1 MQDRVPLY
9 PGRVKL
15 TPVSGQENTYDM
27 TRADQPT
34 QEGTPINK
42 ATLLKD
48 ATAAMFGLGND
59 AVPDDVLNRLAFKN
73 ARHFR
78 YTEFLAST
86 NWTAPNNIVENKIH
100 VLCCGGGGGGCW
112 GGGGGG
118 YISEG
123 DVKITPSK
131 VYPIVIGSGGKGAV
145 PGSTQSDATTKPN
158 GDNGGQT
165 SAFGI
170 IANGGGGA
178 KFYTGGNGGSGGG
191 GGAVGPGGNG
201 SYGGGGG
208 GGGDGWGLNSAKEIG
223 GNGGTYGGGG
233 GGGYNAP
240 GGNGGTYGGNGGGP
254 NNQNSGE
261 DGPRQITFPLMHPFL
276 FHLDGRGYAVNLEN
290 GAGGG
295 GGGYGGN
302 GGKSTRSGPGG
313 GGGGGYGADGGNG
326 CGSGNTH
333 AGGGGGGG
341 YGANGYGGNGGSN
354 SYGGGGGGGYNG
366 PGGVGG
372 SSSTTPGNGSRG
384 GGGGGSYQS
393 DISGGN
399 GGSGVVAIWYYV
411 TEEASE

>member
-123 DVKITPSK
+123 DVKITPSE
-131 VYPIVIGSGGKGAV
+131 VYPIVIGAGGKGAV
-145 PGSTQSDATTKPN
+145 PGSTQTDATTKPN

-165 SAFGI
+165 SAFGV

-178 KFYTGGNGGSGGG
+178 KFYTGGDGGSGGG
-191 GGAVGPGGNG
+191 GGSAGKGGNG

-208 GGGDGWGLNSAKEIG
+208 GGGWGTNSAGEIG

-233 GGGYNAP
+233 GGGWQAA
-240 GGNGGTYGGNGGGP
+240 GGNGGIYGGNGGGP
-254 NNQNSGE
+254 NNQYSGK

-276 FHLDGRGYAVNLEN
+276 FHLDGLGYAVNAEKS
-290 GAGGG
+290 AGGG
-295 GGGYGGN
+295 GGGHGGN
-302 GGKSTRSGPGG
+302 GGSCGYGAAG

-326 CGSGNTH
+326 GGSDNTY

-354 SYGGGGGGGYNG
+354 THGGGGGGGYNG
-366 PGGVGG
+366 PGGVGKK
-372 SSSTTPGNGSRG
+372 SSTTPGNGSRG

-411 TEEASE
+411 TEEESE